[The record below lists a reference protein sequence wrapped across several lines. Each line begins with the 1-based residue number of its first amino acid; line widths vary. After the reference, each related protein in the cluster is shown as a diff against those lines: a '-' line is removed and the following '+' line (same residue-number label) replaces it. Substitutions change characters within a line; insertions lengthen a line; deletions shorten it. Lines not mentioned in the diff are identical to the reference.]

1 MAVIKPFKGIRPV
14 KDKVHLVASRSVD
27 GYNSA
32 QLTSKLAEN
41 PFTFLHVIKPE
52 FKEASKAKSGSPEQ
66 LKKIKNKFLQFMSEG
81 TLRSDKEES
90 FYIYQQIKDGHVF
103 TGIIACAS
111 VWDYFSNVIRIHE
124 QTISEREEKL
134 KNYLEV
140 CDFNAEPICL
150 CYPDNKT
157 VDGLITK
164 IISAESEYDFT
175 TTDRIRHKLW
185 KVNDKK
191 NISDLVAAFEKIPS
205 LYIADGHHR
214 SASSALLGKMHKEE
228 NKNHTGNEPYN
239 FFMVALFPETNL
251 KIYEF
256 NRIVKDLNFLSKDLF
271 LRKLSSSFDITEKG
285 TAPYKPAHPGIFS
298 MYLEETWFALEVKK
312 EIREKEKNKLDAE
325 LLTDLILSPL
335 LNIHDLRTDNRIFFV
350 SGTRGIGEIKKT
362 IDSGKASLGF
372 VLHPVTMRDVIRV
385 ADSGGTLP
393 PKSTW
398 VEPKMRSGLV
408 IYSLSDISK

>member
-1 MAVIKPFKGIRPV
+1 V
-14 KDKVHLVASRSVD
+14 
-27 GYNSA
+27 
-32 QLTSKLAEN
+32 Q
-41 PFTFLHVIKPE
+41 
-52 FKEASKAKSGSPEQ
+52 
-66 LKKIKNKFLQFMSEG
+66 EG
-81 TLRSDKEES
+81 TLQTDKEES
-90 FYIYQQIKDGHVF
+90 FYVYQQIKDGHTF
-103 TGIIACAS
+103 TGIIACVS
-111 VWDYFSNVIRIHE
+111 VWDYFNNVIKIHE

-157 VDGLITK
+157 VDGLVSK
-164 IISAESEYDFT
+164 VISALPEFDFT

-185 KVNDKK
+185 KVTEKK
-191 NISDLVAAFEKIPS
+191 MISDLVASFEKIPS

-214 SASSALLGKMHKEE
+214 SASSALLGKMNKEK

-239 FFMVALFPETNL
+239 YFLVALFPETNL

-271 LRKLSSSFDITEKG
+271 LRKLSTNFTITEKG
-285 TAPYKPAHPGIFS
+285 TDPYKPAKQGIFS
-298 MYLEETWFALEVKK
+298 MYLEENWYAVEVKK
-312 EIREKEKNKLDAE
+312 EVKEKEKNKLDAE

-335 LNIHDLRTDNRIFFV
+335 LNIHDLRTDNRISFV
-350 SGTRGIGEIKKT
+350 SGIKGIGEIKRT
-362 IDSGKASLGF
+362 IDNGKASVGF
-372 VLHPVTMRDVIRV
+372 VLHPVTMHDVIKV

-408 IYSLSDISK
+408 IYSLSDVSK